1 MEEKEVIKLLELLSK
16 VTCCIIDKEED
27 DILNIMYKGLNNVS
41 DDIRNSFVRCTKD
54 IKRHNSKSRM
64 KK

>member
-16 VTCCIIDKEED
+16 VTCCIIDKEEN

-41 DDIRNSFVRCTKD
+41 DDIRNSFVRCIVD
-54 IKRHNSKSRM
+54 IKRHNSRSRM